1 MSNWLPKGLSMHH
14 RLHRSLLGATLG
26 LALPFTVASAEPPI
40 FDAHLHYR
48 PAVAETFG
56 ISDVGRT
63 LASNDVRSA
72 IVMST
77 EGGLI
82 RRLQAGSDTRIVPFL
97 EVSHRL
103 GKKMDWMHVE
113 DLGARIAD
121 MLDESDVAWRG
132 LGEFH
137 ILADDRFGPG
147 FEQLLDLAVARD
159 LTIMIHGDPAVIDHA
174 YATHPEVRI
183 LWAHAGSYAYPPLV
197 QDYLERHPRMN
208 MDLSM
213 RNPRINPGGQIDDDW
228 FELFLTHPD
237 RFMIGVDTFTTTR
250 WEQYTHLKDET
261 RAWLDQLP
269 DNVARAIAFE
279 NGERLFPAQ

>member
-1 MSNWLPKGLSMHH
+1 MFH
-14 RLHRSLLGATLG
+14 RFRRSLLGTSL
-26 LALPFTVASAEPPI
+26 LLVLPFTVASAEPPV

-48 PAVAETFG
+48 PAEAAAFG
-56 ISDVGRT
+56 ISDVART

-72 IVMST
+72 IVMSP
-77 EGGLI
+77 EGDLI
-82 RRLQAGSDTRIVPFL
+82 RRLKAGSDTRIVPFL
-97 EVSHRL
+97 EVSQRL
-103 GKKMDWMHVE
+103 GRKMDWMHVA
-113 DLGARIAD
+113 DLGERIAA
-121 MLDESDVAWRG
+121 MLDDSDIAWRG

-137 ILADDRFGPG
+137 ILADDRFAPG

-159 LTIMIHGDPAVIDHA
+159 LTVMIHGDPAVIDHA

-228 FELFLTHPD
+228 FELFLAHPE
-237 RFMIGVDTFTTTR
+237 RFMIGVDTFTRTR
-250 WEQYTHLKDET
+250 WEQYTGLKDET

-269 DNVARAIAFE
+269 EDVARAIAFE
-279 NGERLFPAQ
+279 NGERLFPAR

>member
-1 MSNWLPKGLSMHH
+1 MHH
-14 RLHRSLLGATLG
+14 PVRRSLVALLLTLPCAAT
-26 LALPFTVASAEPPI
+26 SAEPPI

-48 PAVAETFG
+48 PAVSEHFG
-56 ISDVGRT
+56 ISDVART
-63 LASNDVRSA
+63 LASNEVRGA

-77 EGGLI
+77 EDGPI
-82 RRLQAGSDTRIVPFL
+82 RRLQAGSETRIVPFL
-97 EVSHRL
+97 EVSQRL

-113 DLGARIAD
+113 DLGERITR
-121 MLDESDVAWRG
+121 MLDESEVEWHG

-147 FEQLLDLAVARD
+147 LEQLLDLAVARD
-159 LTIMIHGDPAVIDHA
+159 LTVMIHGDPAVIDHA

-213 RNPRINPGGQIDDDW
+213 RNPRINPDGQIDDDW

-237 RFMIGVDTFTTTR
+237 RFMIGVDTFTATR
-250 WEQYTHLKDET
+250 WEEYTRLKDET
-261 RAWLDQLP
+261 RAWLTQLP
-269 DNVARAIAFE
+269 EGVARAIAFE

>member
-1 MSNWLPKGLSMHH
+1 MQHPV
-14 RLHRSLLGATLG
+14 RRSLLALVLT
-26 LALPFTVASAEPPI
+26 LPFAAASAEPPI

-48 PAVAETFG
+48 PAVAEHFG
-56 ISDVGRT
+56 ISDVART
-63 LASNDVRSA
+63 LASNEVRSA
-72 IVMST
+72 IVMSP
-77 EGGLI
+77 EDDLI
-82 RRLQAGSDTRIVPFL
+82 RRLKAGTDTRIVPFL
-97 EVSHRL
+97 EVSQRL

-113 DLGARIAD
+113 DLGDRIAR
-121 MLDESDVAWRG
+121 MLDASEVKWHG
-132 LGEFH
+132 MGEFH

-147 FEQLLDLAVARD
+147 LEQLLDLAVARD

-197 QDYLERHPRMN
+197 RDYLERHPRMN

-213 RNPRINPGGQIDDDW
+213 RNPRINPDGQIDDDW

-237 RFMIGVDTFTTTR
+237 RFMIGVDTFTATR
-250 WEQYTHLKDET
+250 WAQYTRLKDET
-261 RAWLDQLP
+261 RAWLAQLP
-269 DNVARAIAFE
+269 EDVARAIAFE

>member
-1 MSNWLPKGLSMHH
+1 MYHSI
-14 RLHRSLLGATLG
+14 RRSLLALLLT
-26 LALPFTVASAEPPI
+26 LPFAAASAASPI

-48 PAVAETFG
+48 PAEAAHFG
-56 ISDVGRT
+56 ISDVART
-63 LASNDVRSA
+63 LAANQVRSA
-72 IVMST
+72 IVMAP
-77 EGGLI
+77 EDDLI
-82 RRLQAGSDTRIVPFL
+82 RRLKAGSDTRIVPFL
-97 EVSHRL
+97 EVSQRL

-113 DLGARIAD
+113 DLGDRVAR
-121 MLDESDVAWRG
+121 MLDESDVKWRG

-137 ILADDRFGPG
+137 ILADDRFAPG

-213 RNPRINPGGQIDDDW
+213 RNPRINPGGQIDDAW
-228 FELFLTHPD
+228 FELFLAHPD
-237 RFMIGVDTFTTTR
+237 RFMIGVDTFTRTR
-250 WEQYTHLKDET
+250 WEQYTRLKDET
-261 RAWLDQLP
+261 RAWLEQLP
-269 DNVARAIAFE
+269 EDVARAIAWE